1 MAAIEDLSS
10 ALEQY
15 HSAAAEFIKGNPQPY
30 KMVFSHQEDVSLANP
45 FGPVVRG
52 WEQAAATMERAASLY
67 RDGEIID
74 FENVATYVT
83 PELAYIVEVER
94 FEIKVGGREE
104 VSAVALR
111 TTSILRPED
120 GTWKVVHRHADPV
133 TTPQPA
139 ESVIR
144 E

>member
-45 FGPVVRG
+45 FGSVVRG

-94 FEIKVGGREE
+94 FEIKVGVREE

-111 TTSILRPED
+111 TTSILRPEE
-120 GTWKVVHRHADPV
+120 GTWKVVHRHADPI
-133 TTPQPA
+133 TTAQPA
-139 ESVIR
+139 ESVMQR
-144 E
+144 